1 MDDQIRKNF
10 IKQVATLKGNLLSD
24 NEKEIAIKIL
34 EHVPFT
40 ELEAVARFIFS
51 KQKIAFVF
59 DNDPIE
65 AKDLIIKLVEDKKK
79 RINVEEE
86 IATDENKLLIG
97 DDYSALKSLL
107 LTHKGKIDVIY
118 LDATNMIKKA
128 EEKGA
133 SRHFKKEKDKQKTW
147 LPLINKKLKM
157 IKDLLSNEGTIFV
170 SIDQENE
177 AYLVILMN
185 DLFGEAK
192 FFASLPRHSS
202 MGISLSK
209 HIMIHHEYLLVYSR
223 RERFKGPLIRRG
235 AKDEDERGKYYLMP
249 LTVRGFFRKYREEFN
264 YEVELDGEIY
274 KPRAKDGKKIGWSWS
289 KERMEKAKSLQL
301 LVGKEGNLYYKKYL
315 NYNFDPKTDT
325 LVPYE
330 RRRSIR
336 SSDLFSFTYA
346 NFFARRTMKK
356 INPDETNYQY
366 YKSIKLI
373 TTTLQWVDQKDAL
386 ILDLDS
392 ESPAIALAVMKLNQE
407 DEGKRNFIICLNNED
422 KNHCASIYEYLYR
435 VIKGKTTTGKT
446 DFEWLAENNPY
457 LNEKVRTININDTI
471 SIQVNTKEIDMI
483 ISGVKK
489 GLLLLNCNYDKKDLE
504 LFYDLA
510 TLNPLLNREGK

>member
-1 MDDQIRKNF
+1 MEDQRRKHF
-10 IKQVATLKGNLLSD
+10 IEQVNILKGNLLSES
-24 NEKEIAIKIL
+24 EKAIAIKIL
-34 EHVPFT
+34 EHVPIA
-40 ELEAVARFIFS
+40 ELETVARFIFS
-51 KQKIAFVF
+51 KQKIPFVF
-59 DNDPIE
+59 DKDPKE
-65 AKDLIIKLVEDKKK
+65 AKDRIIKLVEDKKK
-79 RINVEEE
+79 RINVRDEVV
-86 IATDENKLLIG
+86 ANENKLIIG

-118 LDATNMIKKA
+118 LDTTNMIKKA
-128 EEKGA
+128 V
-133 SRHFKKEKDKQKTW
+133 KKVTPGSLRKEGSKQKTW
-147 LPLINKKLKM
+147 LALMNKKLRM

-170 SIDQENE
+170 SIDQVNE
-177 AYLVILMN
+177 AYLVVLMN
-185 DLFGEAK
+185 DLFGEEM
-192 FFASLPRHSS
+192 FIASLPRHSF
-202 MGISLSK
+202 MGMNLSK
-209 HIMIHHEYLLVYSR
+209 HIMIHHDYLLVYSKK
-223 RERFKGPLIRRG
+223 EHFKGPWIRRG
-235 AKDEDERGKYYLMP
+235 AKNEDERGKYYLMP

-264 YEVELDGEIY
+264 YEVELNGEIY
-274 KPRAKDGKKIGWSWS
+274 KPRARDGKEIGWSWS

-373 TTTLQWVDQKDAL
+373 TTTLQWVDQKNAL
-386 ILDLDS
+386 ILDLAS

-407 DEGKRNFIICLNNED
+407 DEGKRNFITCLNNED
-422 KNHCASIYEYLYR
+422 KNHCVSIYEYLYR